1 MDNPEYIEKIV
12 RIIPKEVDKISGLIN
27 QLRDYANPPAL
38 SVSSVMI
45 NEMIDKV
52 LIFLDEEFRSHKI
65 LVEKRYAADV
75 RDVWADRDQLEKICM
90 NLFMNAIEAMP
101 DGGEVTVSG
110 YMDGEDEGQTRMY
123 ELLESGD
130 VVDCEIVFPA
140 KIGKTWSFKAG
151 VTKFTTAADVDDAIT
166 FDATLKV
173 SGKPTLAA
181 TTSV

>member
-1 MDNPEYIEKIV
+1 MAKSRSVGTKLKIAAKTGNTKV
-12 RIIPKEVDKISGLIN
+12 EVGGLK
-27 QLRDYANPPAL
+27 
-38 SVSSVMI
+38 SVSG
-45 NEMIDKV
+45 IDASA
-52 LIFLDEEFRSHKI
+52 DE
-65 LVEKRYAADV
+65 VEVTDMGNTDGYREYLPGFK
-75 RDVWADRDQLEKICM
+75 
-90 NLFMNAIEAMP
+90 

-130 VVDCEIVFPA
+130 VVDSEIVFPA

>member
-1 MDNPEYIEKIV
+1 MAKSRSVGTKLKIAAKTGNTKV
-12 RIIPKEVDKISGLIN
+12 EVGGLK
-27 QLRDYANPPAL
+27 
-38 SVSSVMI
+38 SVSG
-45 NEMIDKV
+45 IDASA
-52 LIFLDEEFRSHKI
+52 DE
-65 LVEKRYAADV
+65 VEVTDMGNTDGYREYLPGFK
-75 RDVWADRDQLEKICM
+75 
-90 NLFMNAIEAMP
+90 

-130 VVDCEIVFPA
+130 VVNCEIVFPP
-140 KIGKTWSFKAG
+140 KISKTWSFKAG